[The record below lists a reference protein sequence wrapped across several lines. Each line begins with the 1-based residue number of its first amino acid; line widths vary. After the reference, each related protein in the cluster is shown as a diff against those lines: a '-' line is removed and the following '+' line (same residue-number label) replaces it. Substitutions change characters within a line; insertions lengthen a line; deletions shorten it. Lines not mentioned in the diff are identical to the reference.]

1 MATAKELRDL
11 TVEDLER
18 RAGELRQELFQDLLK
33 LRTGT
38 LESPASR
45 TLKRRDLARVLT
57 ILTDKKKQAPA
68 A

>member
-1 MATAKELRDL
+1 MTTAKELTNL
-11 TVEDLER
+11 TVDDLER

-38 LESPASR
+38 LDSPAAR
-45 TLKRRDLARVLT
+45 LKKKRELARVLT
-57 ILTDKKKQAPA
+57 LITQKKAAPA